1 MTTATEPSARPAL
14 MAVLAGAATPRR
26 RRRKLLPVG
35 IAFTWLGVLV
45 FLSLFVQWLPLH
57 SPTTPA
63 GTYNTGPNW
72 SAEFLGFDGI
82 GRSTLSRIAYGSRV
96 SLGIGLSAT
105 LIAMTVG
112 GLLGLATVYF
122 GRWLTEI
129 VDTLTNIVLA
139 VPPLLLLLAIVLA
152 LRPTMPVLV
161 GALSLVFI
169 PAFLRLTRVNARVQ
183 MNREYVLQARLM
195 GAGGLRLIFREVVP
209 NTIPPILSYAAIVLP
224 SIIITEGSLSY
235 LGYGVQPPTPSWGAM
250 IAQAQ
255 PQLAVAPWPA
265 IIPCLVLFA
274 TVFSLNIVGDWMRVR
289 ADVREAQL

>member
-1 MTTATEPSARPAL
+1 MTTTLQQAPRPAL
-14 MAVLAGAATPRR
+14 AAVVAGRAPRR
-26 RRRKLLPVG
+26 RRRRGLPLTL
-35 IAFTWLGVLV
+35 AFTWVGVLV

-63 GTYNTGPNW
+63 GLFNTGPNW
-72 SAEFLGFDGI
+72 SSEFFGFDGI
-82 GRSTLSRIAYGSRV
+82 GRSTLSRIAYGARV
-96 SLGIGLSAT
+96 SLGIALGST

-122 GRWLTEI
+122 RNWVTEI

-152 LRPTMPVLV
+152 LRPTMPVLI

-183 MNREYVLQARLM
+183 MSKEYVLAADLM
-195 GAGGLRLIFREVVP
+195 GASGFRLIFKEVVP

-224 SIIITEGSLSY
+224 SIVITEGALSY

-255 PQLAVAPWPA
+255 PQLATAPWPA

-274 TVFSLNIVGDWMRVR
+274 TVFSLNVIGDWTRVKF
-289 ADVREAQL
+289 DVREGNV